1 MTHFKRAAAV
11 LLSALAL
18 ASLLAPGLA
27 EARTRHHYHHHLH
40 SYGLPYDI
48 SYRHNYGPGA
58 AAGSFAFY
66 DGPATNHCAQGSAT
80 YVGQD
85 HRRYPCF

>member
-1 MTHFKRAAAV
+1 MTRFKLAAI
-11 LLSALAL
+11 LLSALTL
-18 ASLLAPGLA
+18 ASLPLSGPAQ
-27 EARTRHHYHHHLH
+27 ARTRHHHHHVH
-40 SYGLPYDI
+40 PYGLPYDI

-58 AAGSFAFY
+58 ASGSFAFY
-66 DGPATNHCAQGSAT
+66 DGPATNYCAQGSAT